1 MTQLLKDE
9 MKWNDVTIISKET
22 GYSTVT
28 VQKALKGEIK
38 TRASEI
44 VVKYAKILIKQRE
57 ERLKKLKEIEDATI

>member
-1 MTQLLKDE
+1 MAKVLKDE
-9 MKWNDVTIISKET
+9 MMWNDVTTLSKET

-44 VVKYAKILIKQRE
+44 VNKYALVLIKQRE
-57 ERLKKLKEIEDATI
+57 ERLKKLKEIQDATI